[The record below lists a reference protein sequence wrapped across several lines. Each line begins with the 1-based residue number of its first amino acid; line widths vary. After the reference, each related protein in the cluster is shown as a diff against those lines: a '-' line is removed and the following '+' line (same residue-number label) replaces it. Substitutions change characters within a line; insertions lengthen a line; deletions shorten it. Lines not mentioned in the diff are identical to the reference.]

1 MVKQAIKRLIQRYFP
16 ELNERKHLPQLACI
30 EKIYDLPSDGAAIST
45 TFRPL
50 KAADVQLLNPLT
62 GEPLAVPVFQQV
74 TLGTGQASDH
84 GLLNEPMPGMQ
95 CLIQYIDGLNSH
107 PVITSLLPWQ
117 SLVPEHKRTDVTL
130 QQNNRSKLQGRD
142 GNWHLTTDGDI
153 TQTSDTSKTAAR
165 KSEQN
170 YHERSASIAT
180 HDTLKIDGNQITEVM
195 GALKTVVGEKA
206 LIVALEGLLLGSK
219 KQVDIEA
226 TENMNLKTQKE
237 FSAHA
242 TENMN
247 LETLKTLYAKATELA
262 KVEGATVWLGNNSVN
277 VAQVLL
283 DLISLVKDINQSL
296 ETHGHK
302 DQGAGPPITQGEFT
316 GHKSTAS
323 SLKSTLEPIVE

>member
-16 ELNERKHLPQLACI
+16 ELNERKHLPQLARI
-30 EKIYDLPSDGAAIST
+30 ETIYDLLSDDAAIST
-45 TFRPL
+45 AFRPL

-84 GLLNEPMPGMQ
+84 GLLNEPIPGMQ

-107 PVITSLLPWQ
+107 PVITNLLPWQ

-130 QQNNRSKLQGRD
+130 QQNSRSKIQGRD
-142 GNWHLTTDGDI
+142 GNWQLTTDGDI
-153 TQTSDTSKTAAR
+153 TQTCDTSKTTAR

-170 YHERSASIAT
+170 YHERSTNIAS
-180 HDTLKIDGNQITEVM
+180 HDTIKIDGNQITEVM

-206 LIVALEGLLLGSK
+206 LIIALEGLLLGSK

-226 TENMNLKTQKE
+226 TESMNLT
-237 FSAHA
+237 
-242 TENMN
+242 
-247 LETLKTLYAKATELA
+247 TLKTLHARANELA
-262 KVEGATVWLGNNSVN
+262 KVEGKTVWLGNNSVN

-302 DQGAGPPITQGEFT
+302 DQGAGPPIKKAEFS
-316 GHKSTAS
+316 GYKSEAN
-323 SLKSTLEPIVE
+323 SLKNKLDPIVE

>member
-16 ELNERKHLPQLACI
+16 ELNERKHLPQLARI
-30 EKIYDLPSDGAAIST
+30 EKIYDLPRSAAAIST
-45 TFRPL
+45 VFRPL

-84 GLLNEPMPGMQ
+84 GLLNEPTPGMH

-107 PVITSLLPWQ
+107 PVITNLLPWQ

-142 GNWHLTTDGDI
+142 GNWQTTTDGEI
-153 TQTSDTSKTAAR
+153 TQTSDTTKR
-165 KSEQN
+165 KSRNCLEN
-170 YHERSASIAT
+170 HHERHTNIAT
-180 HDTLKIDGNQITEVM
+180 HDTLKIDGNQITQIM

-219 KQVDIEA
+219 KQIDIEA
-226 TENMNLKTQKE
+226 TENMNLT
-237 FSAHA
+237 
-242 TENMN
+242 
-247 LETLKTLYAKATELA
+247 TLKNLHAKATELA
-262 KVEGATVWLGNNSVN
+262 KVEGKTVWLGDSSVN

-283 DLISLVKDINQSL
+283 DLITLVKDINQSL
-296 ETHGHK
+296 ENHGHK
-302 DQGAGPPITQGEFT
+302 DQGAGPPITKGEFT

>member
-16 ELNERKHLPQLACI
+16 ELNERKHLPQLARI
-30 EKIYDLPSDGAAIST
+30 EKIYDLPSGAAAIST
-45 TFRPL
+45 AFRPL

-62 GEPLAVPVFQQV
+62 NEPLAVPVFEQV

-130 QQNNRSKLQGRD
+130 QQNSRSKLQGRD
-142 GNWHLTTDGDI
+142 GNWHITTDGDI
-153 TQTSDTSKTAAR
+153 TQTSDTSKTTAR

-170 YHERSASIAT
+170 YHERSINIAS
-180 HDTLKIDGNQITEVM
+180 HDTIKIDGNQITEVM

-226 TENMNLKTQKE
+226 TENMSLT
-237 FSAHA
+237 
-242 TENMN
+242 
-247 LETLKTLYAKATELA
+247 TLKTLHAKATELA
-262 KVEGATVWLGNNSVN
+262 KVEGATVWLGDSSVN

-316 GHKSTAS
+316 GHKSAAS
-323 SLKSTLEPIVE
+323 SLKSTLKPIVE

>member
-16 ELNERKHLPQLACI
+16 ELSERKHLPQLARI
-30 EKIYDLPSDGAAIST
+30 EKIYDLPSEGAAIST
-45 TFRPL
+45 AFRPL
-50 KAADVQLLNPLT
+50 KAVDVQLLNPLT

-84 GLLNEPMPGMQ
+84 GLLNEPAPGMH

-130 QQNNRSKLQGRD
+130 QQNSRSKLQGRD
-142 GNWHLTTDGDI
+142 GNWHIKTDGEI
-153 TQTSDTSKTAAR
+153 NQASDTSKI
-165 KSEQN
+165 KSRNREEI
-170 YHERSASIAT
+170 YHQRSTNIAT

-226 TENMNLKTQKE
+226 HDNMNLT
-237 FSAHA
+237 
-242 TENMN
+242 
-247 LETLKTLYAKATELA
+247 TLKTLHAKANELA
-262 KVEGATVWLGNNSVN
+262 KVEGKTVWLGDSSVN

-283 DLISLVKDINQSL
+283 DLISLVEQMNQTLS
-296 ETHGHK
+296 THTHNAPLPTPTEKADFISYKTEAVGLNS
-302 DQGAGPPITQGEFT
+302 Q
-316 GHKSTAS
+316 
-323 SLKSTLEPIVE
+323 LEPITE

>member
-16 ELNERKHLPQLACI
+16 ELSERKHLPQLARI
-30 EKIYDLPSDGAAIST
+30 EKIYDLPSSGAAIST
-45 TFRPL
+45 AFRPL

-62 GEPLAVPVFQQV
+62 SEPLAVPVFQQV

-84 GLLNEPMPGMQ
+84 GLLNEPMPGMH

-107 PVITSLLPWQ
+107 AVITSLLPWQ

-130 QQNNRSKLQGRD
+130 QQNSRSKLQGRD
-142 GNWHLTTDGDI
+142 GNWHTTSDGDI
-153 TQTSDTSKTAAR
+153 TQTSDTNKTTAR
-165 KSEQN
+165 KSEQS
-170 YHERSASIAT
+170 YHERSTNIAT
-180 HDTLKIDGNQITEVM
+180 HDTLKIDGNQVTEVM

-226 TENMNLKTQKE
+226 SENMNLT
-237 FSAHA
+237 
-242 TENMN
+242 
-247 LETLKTLYAKATELA
+247 TLKTLHAKATELA
-262 KVEGATVWLGNNSVN
+262 KVEGKTVWLGNNSVN
-277 VAQVLL
+277 VAQILL

-296 ETHGHK
+296 ENHGHK
-302 DQGAGPPITQGEFT
+302 DQGAGEPITKAEFT

>member
-16 ELNERKHLPQLACI
+16 ELSERKHLPQLARI
-30 EKIYDLPSDGAAIST
+30 EKIYDLPSSGAAIST
-45 TFRPL
+45 AFRPL

-84 GLLNEPMPGMQ
+84 GLLNEPAPGMH

-107 PVITSLLPWQ
+107 AVITNLLPWQ
-117 SLVPEHKRTDVTL
+117 GLVPEHKRTDVTL
-130 QQNNRSKLQGRD
+130 QQSNRSKIQGRA
-142 GNWHLTTDGDI
+142 GHWHTTTDGEI
-153 TQTSDTSKTAAR
+153 TQTSDTNKTTAR
-165 KSEQN
+165 SSEQN
-170 YHERSASIAT
+170 YHERSANIAT
-180 HDTLKIDGNQITEVM
+180 HDVLKIDGNQVTEVM

-226 TENMNLKTQKE
+226 TENMSLT
-237 FSAHA
+237 
-242 TENMN
+242 
-247 LETLKTLYAKATELA
+247 TLKTLHAKATELA
-262 KVEGATVWLGNNSVN
+262 KVEGKTVWLGNNSVN

-302 DQGAGPPITQGEFT
+302 DQGAGPPITKGEFT
-316 GHKSTAS
+316 SHKSTAS